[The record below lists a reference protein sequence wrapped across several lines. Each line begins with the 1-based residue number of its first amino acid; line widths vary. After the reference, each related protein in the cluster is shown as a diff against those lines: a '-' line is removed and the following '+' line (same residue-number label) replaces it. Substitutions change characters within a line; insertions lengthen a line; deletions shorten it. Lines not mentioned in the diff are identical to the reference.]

1 LHSEKIRF
9 RERFTRIDFGHMDLE
24 ITVDD
29 PEALTKPVTVKI
41 RENLLP
47 DTDTLEFI
55 CNEGER
61 DAANIAEVQSNLK
74 KAAEAKETPKE
85 KPAR

>member
-1 LHSEKIRF
+1 
-9 RERFTRIDFGHMDLE
+9 MDLE
-24 ITVDD
+24 ITIDD

-47 DTDTLEFI
+47 DTDILEYV

-61 DAANIAEVQSNLK
+61 DAANISEVQTNLK
-74 KAAEAKETPKE
+74 KAAESKEAPKE
-85 KPAR
+85 NQKSKPPR